1 MSTSA
6 TVDPGNTV
14 WMLTS
19 TALVLT
25 MSPALAMFE
34 AGLLR
39 SKNTLSIYTQIFS
52 GIIVLG
58 VLWFIVG
65 YSLTFGESAQ
75 VIGNPIQ
82 HALFIDV
89 SYSEPSVHAPDIPA
103 AAFAIFQMMFAVI
116 TPLLITGA
124 YAERLPF
131 KVFLVFS
138 VAFSLLVYYPTAHVI
153 WGGGF
158 MQRWGVLDFAGGIT
172 IHTTAGVASLVA
184 AVMIGQR
191 KDFAYYVGEFPP
203 SNLPLAAIGCGLL
216 WLGWFGFNGGSA
228 LNGGSVAVS
237 ACVST
242 QIGAVS
248 SGFVWLVLSMWRG
261 KPACSALMNGLL
273 AGLAGITPASGY
285 INSPA
290 SLLLGCI
297 LGFCSYWGVQL
308 QKHKLGVDDALDVS
322 MVHGLTGVIGS
333 IYIGFFSSTD
343 VNPSGANGLVY
354 GGGVRLLL
362 YQLAAVALAAVWSA
376 LVTFIVLLICQ
387 YTFAGGIRVSDDE
400 EEVGLDWSQHHEIAY
415 HKLHVLVEWEK
426 RQAKYAQ
433 FAPSNRELHYEEQ
446 ERERE
451 EQHARQEERDRRIG
465 EREGGL
471 THDSDGSGTPDDGT
485 EEKEGSPQVAI
496 NSAPYIPPAYSHP
509 SNRSSPNTPTSAA
522 SAATAERSQSAAGRS
537 RGRRAAANGRTGSP
551 RVVSTSGRRSPNS
564 FVPLPANDHY
574 RIIPSQL

>member
-1 MSTSA
+1 MSSSSSS
-6 TVDPGNTV
+6 VDPGNTTWV
-14 WMLTS
+14 LTS

-39 SKNTLSIYTQIFS
+39 SKNTLSVFTQIFS

-58 VLWFIVG
+58 VLWFLVG

-124 YAERLPF
+124 YAERMPF

-138 VAFSLLVYYPTAHVI
+138 VAFSLLVYYPIAHVI

-158 MQRWGVLDFAGGIT
+158 MQRWGVLDFAGGIV
-172 IHTTAGVASLVA
+172 IHASAGVASLVA

-191 KDFAYYVGEFPP
+191 REFELFMGEFPP
-203 SNLPLAAIGCGLL
+203 SNLPLAAIGCALL
-216 WLGWFGFNGGSA
+216 WLGWSGFNAGSA

-237 ACVST
+237 ALVST

-248 SGFVWLVLSMWRG
+248 SGCVWLLLSMWRG
-261 KPACSALMNGLL
+261 KPTCSGLMNGLL

-290 SLLLGCI
+290 SLLLGVI

-322 MVHGLTGVIGS
+322 MVHGLTGIIGS
-333 IYIGFFSSTD
+333 IFIGFFSTTS
-343 VNPSGANGLVY
+343 VNAAGADGLVY

-362 YQLAAVALAAVWSA
+362 YQLAAVALTAVWSA
-376 LVTFIVLLICQ
+376 VVTYAVLLVCQ
-387 YTFAGGIRVSDDE
+387 YTMAGGIRVSEDE
-400 EEVGLDWSQHHEIAY
+400 EEVGLDWAHHGEISY
-415 HKLHVLVEWEK
+415 HKLHILEDWEK

-433 FAPSNRELHYEEQ
+433 FPLTDRELHNEQQ
-446 ERERE
+446 ERERR
-451 EQHARQEERDRRIG
+451 EQHARQLARDRRTD
-465 EREGGL
+465 REGGL
-471 THDSDGSGTPDDGT
+471 TLDDGSSSPDDDN
-485 EEKEGSPQVAI
+485 EEKEGRPRAGI
-496 NSAPYIPPAYSHP
+496 NTAPYIPPASSHQP
-509 SNRSSPNTPTSAA
+509 ASRSPATPTSAA
-522 SAATAERSQSAAGRS
+522 ASERSQSTADRS
-537 RGRRAAANGRTGSP
+537 RARRPAPNGRTGSP
-551 RVVSTSGRRSPNS
+551 RIVSSTGRVSPS
-564 FVPLPANDHY
+564 TLVPLPANDHY
-574 RIIPSQL
+574 RMIPSQLSLL